1 MMAKEKRQKKK
12 IDFASLFLDQKYF
25 FREINAWGF
34 STIK

>member
-1 MMAKEKRQKKK
+1 MMAKEKDKKK

-34 STIK
+34 ATIK